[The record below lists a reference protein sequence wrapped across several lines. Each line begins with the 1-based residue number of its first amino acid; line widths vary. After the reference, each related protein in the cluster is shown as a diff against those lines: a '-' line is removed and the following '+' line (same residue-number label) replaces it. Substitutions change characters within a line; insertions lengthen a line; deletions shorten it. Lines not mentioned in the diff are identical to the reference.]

1 MTLRERQSLFAS
13 LVPRLIDWAFSHG
26 YEITL
31 GEAWRDPE
39 TAARNA
45 LRGTGTRDS
54 LHCDR
59 LAIDLNL
66 FKDGKWLSDS
76 VSHKPLGEYWKSL
89 HRDCRW
95 GGDFKRPDGNHYS
108 LTDGRRA

>member
-1 MTLRERQSLFAS
+1 MTLRERQSLFAR
-13 LVPRLIDWAFSHG
+13 LVPRLIDWAYANG
-26 YEITL
+26 YEITF
-31 GEAWRDPE
+31 GEAWRSAE
-39 TAARNA
+39 EAARNA

-66 FKDGKWLSDS
+66 FRDGKWLSDS
-76 VSHKPLGEYWKSL
+76 AAHKPLADYWKSL
-89 HRDCRW
+89 HPDCRW

-108 LTDGRRA
+108 VTDGRRA